1 MTIDPTARALD
12 VAEEVSDLFAR
23 KGHALALIGAAAMA
37 VHGYAR
43 ATRDVDLGAVGVP
56 LATLREA
63 ADELRVAGHAVEL
76 GEPDL
81 DDPLGGVIRI
91 EVSDELQV
99 DVVNFGNPFTG
110 RGKRVGEAAL
120 SAGTI
125 PIPAR
130 RLSVVGLGPLV
141 LLKLAAGSRLDL
153 RDAAEL
159 LSRHPEVDREA
170 LRAQCV
176 TLRLD
181 RKFARVLDD
190 LEAAP
195 DDEPLP

>member
-1 MTIDPTARALD
+1 MTIDPA
-12 VAEEVSDLFAR
+12 
-23 KGHALALIGAAAMA
+23 
-37 VHGYAR
+37 AR
-43 ATRDVDLGAVGVP
+43 ATRDVDLGVVGVP

-63 ADELRVAGHAVEL
+63 ADELRAAGHAVEL
-76 GEPDL
+76 GEPGL

-120 SAGTI
+120 GAGTI

-130 RLSVVGLGPLV
+130 RLSVVGVGPLV

-159 LSRHPEVDREA
+159 LVGLARDPCKASSKNRGPPWAAACQHRPTRDRAPSSRSSAATWAPLGRQKGRPAPPLERTLRA
-170 LRAQCV
+170 LRA
-176 TLRLD
+176 D
-181 RKFARVLDD
+181 
-190 LEAAP
+190 AP
-195 DDEPLP
+195 MRHP